1 VFRSEIA
8 SAGKQAY
15 EIIVFT
21 YRSIICASFLI
32 ILRSNLLRFA
42 HGICFEAGRTAANIV
57 NPGDTVVVR
66 DGIAQASHTGL
77 VVSFQWW
84 SEFWKSRIQR

>member
-1 VFRSEIA
+1 MKSSYLPIAALFVPVFLSSYAATYYVSPTGSA
-8 SAGKQAY
+8 SKLGA
-15 EIIVFT
+15 
-21 YRSIICASFLI
+21 R
-32 ILRSNLLRFA
+32 
-42 HGICFEAGRTAANIV
+42 AANIV

>member
-1 VFRSEIA
+1 MKSSYLPIA
-8 SAGKQAY
+8 ALFVP
-15 EIIVFT
+15 VFT
-21 YRSIICASFLI
+21 I